1 MALAFALHLQVLLL
15 APHFVVFIAVLG
27 NAVFRTAQREV
38 HLENGFKR
46 TPMVLALHQGCGKR
60 VFKCIAIFDRNFLD
74 RFHRIQVFGE
84 AYWQTRIAEFDNKA
98 RHQVE
103 NWHLINSLVDRQ
115 FLRRFGNVRLVF
127 EKNVQRVFCL
137 LSIDVIDAEQDQC
150 SCPVERFA
158 Y

>member
-1 MALAFALHLQVLLL
+1 
-15 APHFVVFIAVLG
+15 
-27 NAVFRTAQREV
+27 
-38 HLENGFKR
+38 
-46 TPMVLALHQGCGKR
+46 MVLALHQSCSKR
-60 VFKCIAIFDRNFLD
+60 VFKCIAIFDRNFFD

-127 EKNVQRVFCL
+127 EKNVQRVFRFLC
-137 LSIDVIDAEQDQC
+137 INVIDTEQDERA
-150 SCPVERFA
+150 CPVKRFA